1 MRQKPVLWA
10 MFGSSSD
17 GSYGHEIAVAAAE
30 DLLEL
35 KKAAGRDK
43 DQAHIAALE
52 RFLKERDRP

>member
-1 MRQKPVLWA
+1 MWA
-10 MFGSSSD
+10 LLGLSPDGSS
-17 GSYGHEIAVAAAE
+17 GHEIAVAAAD

-52 RFLKERDRP
+52 RFLKGRDRP

>member
-1 MRQKPVLWA
+1 MWA
-10 MFGSSSD
+10 MFWLSPD
-17 GSYGHEIAVAAAE
+17 GSYGHDISVAAAE

-52 RFLKERDRP
+52 RFLKGRDRP

>member
-1 MRQKPVLWA
+1 M
-10 MFGSSSD
+10 
-17 GSYGHEIAVAAAE
+17 AAAE

-52 RFLKERDRP
+52 RF

>member
-1 MRQKPVLWA
+1 
-10 MFGSSSD
+10 MFGSSPD

-43 DQAHIAALE
+43 DRDHIAALE
-52 RFLKERDRP
+52 RFLKERKPQ